1 MPFINRCS
9 GSTDPTLQTKTVTSN
24 TSIQT
29 VTPDAGYDGLS
40 QVTVNA
46 NARVTFKTS
55 APSVPST
62 NKRTVILQYQ
72 GIDDRPTG
80 TYPDEINVQAQFV
93 NTSYKGKGIV
103 SLVVSKKTGSDD
115 QYVGTAVY
123 VNSDGVIESVRI
135 LGTSTSVSVS
145 FDIPTSGTVTIM
157 LPSSTATD
165 SGLVWIEG
173 GTESIGPTQYSVTM
187 IWNKQTS

>member
-1 MPFINRCS
+1 MPFINRCG
-9 GSTDPTLQTKTVTSN
+9 GSTDPTLQTKTITPN
-24 TSIQT
+24 TSVQT

-62 NKRTVILQYQ
+62 NKRTVILQYE
-72 GIDDRPTG
+72 GIDDRLTG
-80 TYPDEINVQAQFV
+80 TYPDEINVQCQWV
-93 NTSYKGKGIV
+93 NLDYKSKGIV
-103 SLVVSKKTGSDD
+103 SLMVGKKTGSDD
-115 QYVGTAVY
+115 QYLGSVTYVSSTGTIV
-123 VNSDGVIESVRI
+123 SVRI
-135 LGTSTSVSVS
+135 LTTSVAVS
-145 FDIPTSGTVTIM
+145 FDIPTAGTVTIM
-157 LPSSTATD
+157 VPEIPNIDD

-173 GTESIGPTQYSVTM
+173 GTESISPTQYSVTM